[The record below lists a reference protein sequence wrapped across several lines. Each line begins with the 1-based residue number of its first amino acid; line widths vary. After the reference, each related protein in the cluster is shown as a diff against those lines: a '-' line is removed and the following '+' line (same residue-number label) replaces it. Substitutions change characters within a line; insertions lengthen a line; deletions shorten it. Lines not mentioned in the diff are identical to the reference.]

1 MLTGLGAYAGV
12 DNVVMMSAT
21 SGKVS
26 SLAMRAIARSM
37 PRALIGFAENDTQS
51 RNFCSSNSALA
62 GFEGS
67 PGTLVG
73 VHANT

>member
-1 MLTGLGAYAGV
+1 
-12 DNVVMMSAT
+12 MMAVT
-21 SGKVS
+21 SGKAS
-26 SLAMRAIARSM
+26 SPSMRAIARSI
-37 PRALIGFAENDTQS
+37 PDALIGLAENDTQS
-51 RNFCSSNSALA
+51 RNFRSSNSVLT

>member
-1 MLTGLGAYAGV
+1 MI
-12 DNVVMMSAT
+12 SAT

-26 SLAMRAIARSM
+26 SLSMRAIARSI
-37 PRALIGFAENDTQS
+37 PGALIGHAENDTQS
-51 RNFCSSNSALA
+51 LNFRSSNSALA